1 MSGRSS
7 GSTDARWTFQRPL
20 QRLDRRVLDAPAAA
34 PAAPPEMEA
43 AAPGEGLRDADKERT
58 HRTLARHSQDT
69 NRHYSDTARH
79 DSDTKRH

>member
-20 QRLDRRVLDAPAAA
+20 QRLDRRVRDAPAAA

-43 AAPGEGLRDADKERT
+43 AAPGEGLRDADYERT
-58 HRTLARHSQDT
+58 MRLMPLQVRGSP
-69 NRHYSDTARH
+69 
-79 DSDTKRH
+79 KRH

>member
-43 AAPGEGLRDADKERT
+43 AAPGEGLRDAG
-58 HRTLARHSQDT
+58 
-69 NRHYSDTARH
+69 
-79 DSDTKRH
+79 